1 MSGGSVG
8 SDQIK
13 SLREKTA
20 AGILD
25 CQKAL
30 RACDGDEERAI
41 RWLREKGLT
50 QQAKWAGRV
59 AAEGLIGSYLHP
71 GAKIGVMIEV
81 NCATDFA
88 ARSTEFQTLVKDLA
102 MQVAAAAPRYVKRE
116 EVLPEHLASERQIYA
131 AQARQSGKP
140 DAVIEK
146 IVAGKLEKFF
156 QDTCLLEQ
164 PFIKDAEKTVGSVV
178 TDVGL
183 RIREPISVRR
193 FVRFQLG
200 EGIERP
206 QEDFAGEVAA
216 QLAAAHEGKPS

>member
-1 MSGGSVG
+1 MTAAVG
-8 SDQIK
+8 SEQVK

-30 RACDGDEERAI
+30 KACNGDEEQAI
-41 RWLREKGLT
+41 RWLREKGLA
-50 QQAKWAGRV
+50 QQSKWAGKV
-59 AAEGLIGSYLHP
+59 AAEGAVGVYLHP

-88 ARSTEFQTLVKDLA
+88 ARSAEFQGLVKDLA

-116 EVLPEHLASERQIYA
+116 DVPAEDLQAEREIFA

-140 DAVIEK
+140 DAVIDK

-156 QDTCLLEQ
+156 QEACLLEQ
-164 PFIKDAEKTVGSVV
+164 PFIKDSEKSVGAMVD
-178 TDVGL
+178 DVGL

-193 FVRFQLG
+193 FTRYQLG

-206 QEDFAGEVAA
+206 EADFAAEVAA
-216 QLAAAHEGKPS
+216 QVAAAHEGKSS

>member
-1 MSGGSVG
+1 MSGGSIG
-8 SDQIK
+8 SEQIK

-41 RWLREKGLT
+41 RWLREKGLA
-50 QQAKWAGRV
+50 QQSKWAGRV
-59 AAEGLIGSYLHP
+59 AAEGLIGNYLHP

-88 ARSTEFQTLVKDLA
+88 AHLA
-102 MQVAAAAPRYVKRE
+102 MQVAAAAPRYVRRE
-116 EVLPEHLASERQIYA
+116 EVLPEHLAAERQIYA

-164 PFIKDAEKTVGSVV
+164 PFIKDAEKTVDAVV

-193 FVRFQLG
+193 FVRYQLG